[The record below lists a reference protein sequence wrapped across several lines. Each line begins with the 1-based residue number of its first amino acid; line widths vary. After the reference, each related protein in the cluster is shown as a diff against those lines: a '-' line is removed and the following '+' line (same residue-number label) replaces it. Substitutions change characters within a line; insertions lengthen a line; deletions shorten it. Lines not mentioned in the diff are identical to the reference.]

1 MIMRDP
7 DRTIPATINGHTVV
21 AWLPSLRYDNEAVA
35 VVYRAEP
42 DFSDAPFVVW
52 AVRPTS
58 SANGWWRTFNGIAD
72 IADLG
77 EAMAEATAIAMPAD
91 TDPARPAH

>member
-1 MIMRDP
+1 MRE
-7 DRTIPATINGHTVV
+7 RTIPATINGHTVV

-52 AVRPTS
+52 TVRPTS

-72 IADLG
+72 LADLAD
-77 EAMAEATAIAMPAD
+77 AMLEATVVA
-91 TDPARPAH
+91 TGVRPGPSH